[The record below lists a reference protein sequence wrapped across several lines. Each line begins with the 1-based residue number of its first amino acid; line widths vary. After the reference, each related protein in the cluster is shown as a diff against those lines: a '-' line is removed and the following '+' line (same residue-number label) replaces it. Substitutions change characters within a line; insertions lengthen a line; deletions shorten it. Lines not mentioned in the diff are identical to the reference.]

1 MRLGEIFRDGMIFQR
16 GKPVRVFGGSESGVT
31 VKFRDTEQ
39 TCPAGKFA
47 AEFPAEEYGGPYTLT
62 VTGDGET
69 VTLNDIYVG
78 EVILFSGQS
87 NIQFRMKE
95 ALSPEPYENDDMLR
109 IFVSERME
117 AGEPFK
123 PSDGWIKA
131 DRSTIDNWSAVAYQT
146 GRSLRKRGVPA
157 VGVVA
162 CSQGASVIQSWIDDR
177 IITQSEYDFPVE
189 KRHVDAKNPTYEQW
203 NTYGKLYHFMLE
215 RLFPY
220 SFGEVVWYQGESN
233 TSFTEGVV
241 YDKMLDMMIR
251 NWREKFN
258 DSELKFIVVQIADY
272 DARQTD
278 GWRAVQDAQLRAAEW
293 IPGVVT
299 VKCADVCE
307 TTMIHPIT
315 KWKLA
320 ARIASEIMEDK
331 R

>member
-16 GKPVRVFGGSESGVT
+16 GKPIRVFGESASGVR
-31 VKFRDTEQ
+31 VQFGDAERI
-39 TCPAGKFA
+39 CPKGKFT
-47 AEFPAEEYGGPYTLT
+47 AEFPAEDYGGPYTLT
-62 VTGDGET
+62 VSGDGES
-69 VTLNDIYVG
+69 VTINDIYVG

-87 NIQFRMKE
+87 NIQVKMRD

-123 PSDGWIKA
+123 PSDGWVKA
-131 DRSTIDNWSAVAYQT
+131 DKATINNWSAVAYQT

-162 CSQGASVIQSWIDDR
+162 CSQGASVIQSWIDER
-177 IITQSEYDFPVE
+177 LITGSELDLPAE
-189 KRHVDAKNPTYEQW
+189 KRHSDYVSDYYGRW
-203 NTYGKLYHFMLE
+203 NGNGVLYHFMLE
-215 RLFPY
+215 RLMPY

-233 TSFTEGVV
+233 TSVYEGEV
-241 YDKMLDMMIR
+241 YDKMLDMMIK
-251 NWREKFN
+251 NWRERFN
-258 DSELKFIVVQIADY
+258 DSELKFIVVQLADFTGGN
-272 DARQTD
+272 RE
-278 GWRAVQDAQLRAAEW
+278 GWKAVQEAQLRAAEW

-307 TTMIHPIT
+307 PTMIHPIT

-320 ARIASEIMEDK
+320 ARIASEIMEDM